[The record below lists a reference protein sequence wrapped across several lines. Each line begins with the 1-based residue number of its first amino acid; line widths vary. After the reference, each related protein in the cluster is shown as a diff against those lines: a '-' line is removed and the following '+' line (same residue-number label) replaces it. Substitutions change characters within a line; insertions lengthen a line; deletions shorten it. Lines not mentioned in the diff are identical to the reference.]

1 MDPLLNIAMSA
12 ARVGG
17 AIVLR
22 GMNRLDVLHV
32 ELKQHNDYVSEI
44 DRQSEQAIIEI
55 IRTAHPDHA
64 ILAEESGVGGGK
76 SDYEWIIDPLDGT
89 TNYLHGFPAFSV
101 SIAVAERGRLVHG
114 VIYDPL
120 REEMYVA
127 SLGRGAFL
135 NDRRIRVT
143 PRRGLKDALIGT
155 GFPFRDFSDLDAYL
169 AMLRVAIEQSGGLRR
184 AGSAAL
190 DLAWVAAGRLDGFF
204 ELALKPWDIA
214 AGCLL
219 IEEAGGL
226 FGDLAGKPG
235 WPVVGGNILAGSP
248 RVQAALITALAPHLP
263 QGVRREA

>member
-1 MDPLLNIAMSA
+1 MSA
-12 ARVGG
+12 ARAGG

-44 DRQSEQAIIEI
+44 DRKSEQAIIEI
-55 IRTAHPDHA
+55 IRTAHPEHA
-64 ILAEESGVGGGK
+64 ILAEESGISGGK

-101 SIAVAERGRLVHG
+101 SIAIAECGRLVHG
-114 VIYDPL
+114 VVYDPL

-127 SLGRGAFL
+127 SHGRGAFL

-143 PRRGLKDALIGT
+143 PRPGLKDALIGT
-155 GFPFRDFSDLDAYL
+155 GFPFRDFTDLDAYL
-169 AMLRVAIEQSGGLRR
+169 TMLRTVIEQSGGLRR

-190 DLAWVAAGRLDGFF
+190 DLAWIAAGRLDGFF

-226 FGDLAGKPG
+226 FGDFSGRPG
-235 WPVVGGNILAGSP
+235 WPVAGGDILAGSP
-248 RVQAALITALAPHLP
+248 RVHAALGKTLAPYLP
-263 QGVRREA
+263 KGVRR